1 MSIRDERRE
10 AAIERMADHLLSEGL
25 AGASLRP
32 LAAAAGTSDR
42 MLLYYFTDK
51 DELLAATLARVAE
64 RMTASLDQA
73 LPPGARRPFDALLA
87 EVWAALGSE
96 AIRPFMHLWLD
107 LAAGAA
113 RALEPHRAIAGGI
126 ADGFLG
132 WVESRLDVGPEG
144 DRSRSAAL
152 LLATIEGLLVL
163 DAVGRRTIADSAVA
177 GSPGARSVSRPPK
190 RPTPN

>member
-64 RMTASLDQA
+64 RMTASLNQV
-73 LPPGARRPFDALLA
+73 LPPGARRPFDDLLA

-96 AIRPFMHLWLD
+96 SVRPFMHLWLE
-107 LAAGAA
+107 LAAGAT

-126 ADGFLG
+126 ADGFLA
-132 WVESRLDVGPEG
+132 WVESRLDVEPEG
-144 DRSRSAAL
+144 GRSRSAAL

-177 GSPGARSVSRPPK
+177 GLPGSFSVS
-190 RPTPN
+190 

>member
-25 AGASLRP
+25 PGASLRP

-42 MLLYYFTDK
+42 MLLYYFTNK

-73 LPPGARRPFDALLA
+73 LPPGTRRPFDALLA
-87 EVWAALGSE
+87 EIWAALGS
-96 AIRPFMHLWLD
+96 ASIRPFMHLWLD

-132 WVESRLDVGPEG
+132 WVESRLDVEPEG
-144 DRSRSAAL
+144 GRSRSAAL

-163 DAVGRRTIADSAVA
+163 DAVGRRTVADRAVA
-177 GSPGARSVSRPPK
+177 GFAGSLSVKRPPK
-190 RPTPN
+190 RPTPS

>member
-25 AGASLRP
+25 PGASLRP

-51 DELLAATLARVAE
+51 DELLTATLARIAE

-87 EVWAALGSE
+87 EIWAALGSDS
-96 AIRPFMHLWLD
+96 IRPFMHLWLD

-113 RALEPHRAIAGGI
+113 RGRQPHRATAGGI

-132 WVESRLDVGPEG
+132 WVEARLDVEPEG
-144 DRSRSAAL
+144 SRLRAAAL
-152 LLATIEGLLVL
+152 LLATVEGLLVL
-163 DAVGRRTIADSAVA
+163 DAVGRRTVADRAVA
-177 GSPGARSVSRPPK
+177 GSGPDTGA
-190 RPTPN
+190 

>member
-1 MSIRDERRE
+1 
-10 AAIERMADHLLSEGL
+10 MADHLLREGL
-25 AGASLRP
+25 PGASLRP

-51 DELLAATLARVAE
+51 DELLAATLTRIAE

-73 LPPGARRPFDALLA
+73 LPPGALQPFDALLGK
-87 EVWAALGSE
+87 VWAALGSE
-96 AIRPFMHLWLD
+96 SVRPFMHLWLD

-113 RALEPHRAIAGGI
+113 RGIEPHRAVAGGI
-126 ADGFLG
+126 ADGFLD
-132 WVESRLDVGPEG
+132 WLACRLDVGPED

-163 DAVGRRTIADSAVA
+163 DAVGRRTVADSAVA
-177 GSPGARSVSRPPK
+177 SSPGALDSTGSAPR
-190 RPTPN
+190 